1 MLSRHPLSSPRRFPR
16 FVARAVVLLA
26 LAAALLAPASGVT
39 LPNRT
44 TTSPDAARA
53 TRPQVA
59 RQKLDAILNRYEFRG
74 MRGPSRLDAARDRLI
89 MWLGELLH
97 SLFGG
102 IGSSRRASQTL
113 MWTLAISL
121 AALLMAGL
129 LRAFLRRPVG
139 SSLDLKGPV
148 STGHGSRDWAR
159 EALEAS
165 ARGDYRDAIRLAYWA
180 GVYRLAELG
189 FWQVDRTRTHREYL
203 SLLAEPAPDDA
214 RHSALVAVTSKFER
228 VWYGSQAASAD
239 DFHFVVTQLETLGCL
254 LPSTPVTANS

>member
-1 MLSRHPLSSPRRFPR
+1 MTQPG
-16 FVARAVVLLA
+16 A
-26 LAAALLAPASGVT
+26 
-39 LPNRT
+39 
-44 TTSPDAARA
+44 TTSPDAAA
-53 TRPQVA
+53 STRPRVA

-74 MRGPSRLDAARDRLI
+74 MGGPSRLDAARDRLI

-97 SLFGG
+97 RLFGR

-113 MWTLAISL
+113 MWTLAIAL

-129 LRAFLRRPVG
+129 LRAFLRRPVE

-148 STGHGSRDWAR
+148 RGAHGSRDWAR

-228 VWYGSQAASAD
+228 VWYGSQAASAG
-239 DFHFVVTQLETLGCL
+239 DFQFVVTQLETLGCL
-254 LPSTPVTANS
+254 LPSTPATANS